1 MSLTRLEL
9 DWLKQAAKGD
19 KELQTFIERA
29 EKGEPVAKIIGHK
42 GFWKSDFIVSKDV
55 LDPRPDS
62 ETLIEAV
69 LESFPDK
76 KIPLRILDLG
86 TGSGCLIISLLQEYQ
101 KATGVAVDILEKA
114 LKIARQN
121 AKGLPIKFIHADMC
135 SLPKDMGAFDIVVS
149 NPPYIPTKDI
159 ETLDVAVKEYDPIL
173 ALDGG
178 KDGLDFYRILAQ
190 LDFAS
195 YLFVEIGQG
204 QEEQIIPI
212 MRKGGWI
219 YQKSWKDLGKI
230 VRILSFK
237 KQNTP

>member
-1 MSLTRLEL
+1 MNLTRLEL
-9 DWLKQAAKGD
+9 DWLKQAAKD
-19 KELQTFIERA
+19 NVQFQKFVERA
-29 EKGEPVAKIIGHK
+29 KAGEPIAKIIGHK
-42 GFWKSDFIVSKDV
+42 GFWKGDFIVSKDV

-69 LESFPDK
+69 LESFPNK
-76 KIPLRILDLG
+76 KVPLRILDLG

-101 KATGVAVDILEKA
+101 NATGVAIDISEKA

-121 AKGLPIKFIHADMC
+121 SKDLPIKFICADMC
-135 SLPKDMGAFDIVVS
+135 SLPKDIGTFDIVIS

-159 ETLDVAVKEYDPIL
+159 ETLDVAVKKYDPVL

-178 KDGLDFYRILAQ
+178 KDGLDFYRALSRI
-190 LDFAS
+190 DFAS

-204 QEEQIIPI
+204 QEQDIIDI
-212 MRKGGWI
+212 MQKQNWTH
-219 YQKSWKDLGKI
+219 QKSWKDLGKI

>member
-1 MSLTRLEL
+1 MNLTRLEL
-9 DWLKQAAKGD
+9 DWLKQAAVND
-19 KELQTFIERA
+19 KELQLFIERA
-29 EKGEPVAKIIGHK
+29 EKGEPIAKIIGYK
-42 GFWKSDFIVSKDV
+42 GFWKGDFIVSKDV

-76 KIPLRILDLG
+76 KAPLRILDLG

-101 KATGVAVDILEKA
+101 NATGVAVDISEKA

-121 AKGLPIKFIHADMC
+121 AKDLPIKFICADMC
-135 SLPKDMGAFDIVVS
+135 SLPKDIGTFDVVIS
-149 NPPYIPTKDI
+149 NPPYIPTEDI
-159 ETLDVAVKEYDPIL
+159 ETLDVAVKKYDPVL

-178 KDGLDFYRILAQ
+178 KDGLDFYRALSRI
-190 LDFAS
+190 DFAS

-204 QEEQIIPI
+204 QEQDV
-212 MRKGGWI
+212 MNLMAKQGWI
-219 YQKSWKDLGKI
+219 FNKSWKDLGEI